1 MILKNHCICCKKFK
15 VEKSNNNNGKNM
27 YRKRQMAIFSTCFVN
42 MGLTWIFSLL
52 VVVPTNEYLK
62 TIFAFLFCFFNSLQ
76 GFFIFFVYNILSKS
90 RRAALKALTLESVR
104 RTFIE
109 IKAQISAISLQSNQ
123 SNRSNDTIE
132 STVDDKVLR

>member
-15 VEKSNNNNGKNM
+15 VEKSNNNAKNM

-62 TIFAFLFCFFNSLQ
+62 TVFAFLFCFFNSLQ
-76 GFFIFFVYNILSKS
+76 GFLIFFVYNILSKS
-90 RRAALKALTLESVR
+90 RRAALRTLTLESVR
-104 RTFIE
+104 RTFIV
-109 IKAQISAISLQSNQ
+109 IKAQLSAISIQSNQ

-132 STVDDKVLR
+132 STVESM